1 MTELRAQLEGRES
14 EIRRLLWEQEDTLK
28 EKELQI
34 QR

>member
-14 EIRRLLWEQEDTLK
+14 EMRRLIWEHEDTLK
-28 EKELQI
+28 EKELHI